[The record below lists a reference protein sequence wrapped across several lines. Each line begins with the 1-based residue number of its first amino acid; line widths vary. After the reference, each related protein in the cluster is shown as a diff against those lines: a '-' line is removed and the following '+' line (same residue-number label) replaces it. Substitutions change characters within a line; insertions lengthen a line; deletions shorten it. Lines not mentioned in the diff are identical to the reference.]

1 MKELQVGIF
10 GLGTVGSG
18 TVDILTNNKEI
29 IQTSTTTPVRVKTVC
44 VKDTS
49 KQRKVNLHGSKLTS
63 DPNDILDDPEID
75 IVVEVMGGI
84 EYSKSVIEQAFK
96 KGKHVVSAN
105 KDLIALYGKELTDMA
120 RKHNCHFFFEAA
132 VAGGIPILRALQFSL
147 IGNQEG
153 IFAEPGSAASLAG
166 IIQSVEKGE
175 IKKGSRVVCIL
186 TGNGLKD
193 PDTCLI
199 QVQKPKSIPADISS
213 VLNLLKG

>member
-120 RKHNCHFFFEAA
+120 RKHNCHFFSKQQSQE
-132 VAGGIPILRALQFSL
+132 VSQFS
-147 IGNQEG
+147 
-153 IFAEPGSAASLAG
+153 EPYN
-166 IIQSVEKGE
+166 
-175 IKKGSRVVCIL
+175 SR
-186 TGNGLKD
+186 
-193 PDTCLI
+193 
-199 QVQKPKSIPADISS
+199 S
-213 VLNLLKG
+213 